1 MLSLRDITLGQYLP
15 GSSPVHRIDPRAK
28 FGACLVAMAAVF
40 VPGPDWGVA
49 WAWPL
54 LGTGVLVS
62 GISPAYFLRGF
73 RPFGWLFLF
82 TVVLHALTTPGRAVA
97 AIPGVPLAVTAEGL
111 SRGGAVVAQ
120 LATAIGFSSLLTL
133 TTSPTDLVWAME
145 RMGAPLTRLGVP
157 VGDFCITTLLAI
169 RFFPILH
176 QEAERLVFALRARGM
191 DPTEGGAARRIRSLA
206 PLLIPLLRQVF
217 HRAETLALAMELRGY
232 RPGVVR
238 TSWRARG
245 VGGLEMVTLG
255 LAAATAGAAWAW
267 SRGHGG

>member
-1 MLSLRDITLGQYLP
+1 MISLRDITLGNYLP
-15 GSSPVHRIDPRAK
+15 GTSPVHRIDPRAK
-28 FGACLVAMAAVF
+28 FGACLVAMTAVF

-54 LGTGVLVS
+54 LGLGVVVS
-62 GISPAYFLRGF
+62 RVSLAYFVRGF

-82 TVVLHALTTPGRAVA
+82 TVLLHALTTPGSTLA
-97 AIPGVPLAVTAEGL
+97 AIPGVPVEVTAEGL
-111 SRGGAVVAQ
+111 SRGCAVAAQ

-145 RMGAPLTRLGVP
+145 RMGSPLARIGVP
-157 VGDFCITTLLAI
+157 VGDFCVTTLLAI

-176 QEAERLVFALRARGM
+176 QEAERLIFALRARGM
-191 DPTEGGAARRIRSLA
+191 DPAEGGFARRVRGLV

-217 HRAETLALAMELRGY
+217 HRAETLALAMELKGY
-232 RPGVVR
+232 RPGVAR

-245 VGGLEMVTLG
+245 LGRLEIAVLCM
-255 LAAATAGAAWAW
+255 AFATAGVAWAW
-267 SRGHGG
+267 SRSHGG